1 MGFNSYTTRS
11 ARVTVQVTRPDANGN
26 ATQQTYRFQQHRM
39 RIGVR
44 QGGAQ
49 FGNAKLEI
57 YGVPLQT
64 MNQIARLWLEALT
77 PQGTDTVQIDVYD
90 GQDYVPFFQ
99 GVIAWSAVNAS
110 RMPHVSLDI
119 EANSGMALMIQP
131 ASPYASGT
139 TVLLKDAL
147 TTIAAPAGFAVD
159 YPDTVPQYQLSQ
171 VRVTGTPMEQ
181 IGALME
187 QYPQL
192 TWSVSLQRIQ
202 IRAALAP
209 IGSNSVRV
217 APDTGLMG
225 YPVYSTSGLQFSTL
239 FNPKITPGT
248 ALDVQ
253 TQFDFVNRTLWVA
266 SVLAHTLEPN
276 VPGGQ
281 WTTQIAA
288 NSYGA
293 KGNGTSPSA

>member
-1 MGFNSYTTRS
+1 MPFNPYTLKS
-11 ARVTVQVTRPDANGN
+11 ARVTVTVDRPDANGN
-26 ATQQTYRFQQHRM
+26 TTTQTYRFQDHRM
-39 RIGVR
+39 RINVR

-57 YGVPLQT
+57 FGVPLKA

-77 PQGTDTVQIDVYD
+77 PLGTDTVQVDVFD
-90 GQDYVPFFQ
+90 GRDYVPFFQ

-110 RMPHVSLDI
+110 RMPQVSLDI

-131 ASPYASGT
+131 ASPYATGS

-159 YPDTVPQYQLSQ
+159 YPDTVPQFQLSQ
-171 VRVTGTPMEQ
+171 VRVTGTPLEQ
-181 IGALME
+181 IGELMN

-192 TWSVSLQRIQ
+192 TWNVSLQRIQ

-209 IGSNSVRV
+209 IDSNSVRI
-217 APDTGLMG
+217 AADNGLMG
-225 YPVYSTSGLQFSTL
+225 YPVYSTSSLTLSTL
-239 FNPKITPGT
+239 FNPKITPGV

-253 TQFDFVNRTLWVA
+253 TEFDFVNRTVWVA
-266 SVLAHTLEPN
+266 SVLNHMLEPN
-276 VPGGQ
+276 MPGGQ

-293 KGNGTSPSA
+293 KGNGN